1 MPLTG
6 AALAGDPMPFD
17 FTTAMIQ
24 ATVAVASAPGG
35 PAVTATGV
43 LVSDPAP
50 DGTPRVV
57 LVTARHVIQD
67 IGGPQ
72 VQLGLHVKDAGGAWR
87 KEWRAEPT
95 ADGDRLLWVRH
106 PVYDVA
112 VLPVVV
118 PPEVAAAAIP
128 VSWFADMDTFA
139 RQDVEPG
146 DPMEVLGYPAGYA
159 SDGRGFAILR
169 VGRLASY
176 PVTPDGEGTF
186 LVDFPVASGNSG
198 GPVFTSRRLGKGP
211 AVVGAEGPQP
221 DEFVAGIV
229 AQQIVPNGQSL
240 SLGLVVHARYVRE
253 TLQLLD
259 APPVVPP
266 AASPGPVGVR

>member
-1 MPLTG
+1 MG
-6 AALAGDPMPFD
+6 ESGEPMPFD

-35 PAVTATGV
+35 PAVTGTGV

-67 IGGPQ
+67 IGGVQ
-72 VQLGLHVKDAGGAWR
+72 VQLGLHLKDAGGGWR

-95 ADGDRLLWVRH
+95 ADGDRPLWVRH
-106 PVYDVA
+106 PAYDVA
-112 VLPVVV
+112 VLPVSV

-128 VSWFADMDTFA
+128 VSWFADADTFA

-186 LVDFPVASGNSG
+186 LVDFPVVSGNSG
-198 GPVFTSRRLGKGP
+198 GPVFTSRRVGKGP
-211 AVVGAEGPQP
+211 AMVGAAGPQP

-259 APPVVPP
+259 VAPPASA
-266 AASPGPVGVR
+266 AASPGAGEAR